1 MEVSAIESP
10 EYKEAI
16 AKLMELT
23 ALEQEIKVKIDT
35 DSKPPELISKEQK
48 QAINDAHDDMYD
60 GIKSSWGA
68 ANGLVDSITQIS
80 EGFEDMSGIEIVQ
93 SLGDTIFSVIDN
105 VTSLI
110 DGITAFSSA
119 LQATSAI
126 QQATSAASIA
136 STQAEAT
143 ASIANTAAKSGEA
156 IAGATASGAKM
167 PFPANLIA
175 IAAGIAAVV
184 GALAMISGFAGGGI
198 VGGSSTIGDYN
209 VIRANKGEM
218 ILNSTQQ
225 ANLFRMLNSG
235 GAPRGMDGEV
245 KFKISGKELI
255 GVLNN
260 YNRKTAKVK

>member
-16 AKLMELT
+16 EKLLELT
-23 ALEQEIKVKIDT
+23 AQEQQIKVKIET
-35 DSKPPELISKEQK
+35 DSKAPELISKEQK
-48 QAINDAHDDMYD
+48 QAIKDAQNDMYD

-68 ANGLVDSITQIS
+68 ASGLVDTITQLS
-80 EGFEDMSGIEIVQ
+80 EGFEDMSAIEIVQ
-93 SLGDTIFSVIDN
+93 TLGDTIFSVIDN

-167 PFPANLIA
+167 PFPINLIA
-175 IAAGIAAVV
+175 ITAGIAAVV

-198 VGGSSTIGDYN
+198 VGGSSTIGDFN

-225 ANLFRMLNSG
+225 ANLFRLLNGGGNGGSG
-235 GAPRGMDGEV
+235 GGEV

>member
-1 MEVSAIESP
+1 
-10 EYKEAI
+10 
-16 AKLMELT
+16 
-23 ALEQEIKVKIDT
+23 
-35 DSKPPELISKEQK
+35 LISKEQK

-209 VIRANKGEM
+209 VIRVNKGEM

-235 GAPRGMDGEV
+235 SASRGMDGEV

>member
-1 MEVSAIESP
+1 M
-10 EYKEAI
+10 
-16 AKLMELT
+16 
-23 ALEQEIKVKIDT
+23 
-35 DSKPPELISKEQK
+35 
-48 QAINDAHDDMYD
+48 
-60 GIKSSWGA
+60 
-68 ANGLVDSITQIS
+68 
-80 EGFEDMSGIEIVQ
+80 
-93 SLGDTIFSVIDN
+93 
-105 VTSLI
+105 TSLI

-209 VIRANKGEM
+209 LVRANKGEM

-235 GAPRGMDGEV
+235 GASRGMDGEV